1 MAILT
6 DSMTGSE
13 FKAAINT
20 AFEDCVSKS
29 YTGEQTL
36 TGSLSNL
43 NVNGEIVSGSL
54 KIGDIT
60 IGNKN
65 DYLKNVIEGINS
77 LWANEIVATDL
88 AAGNISFFKDIMY
101 LTENTYIE
109 GNKWYRENNNSK
121 TVVQLQQGNIELT
134 YNNASGINY
143 AIKSIGYGNFSDN
156 NVLNSNSLVLTAFD
170 DNKYYSTLYLQ
181 PPYQKG
187 SNSYNKLAHS
197 LKLSRKSVGHGNAA
211 DDIGS
216 NGDINDYYIYGD
228 HNPFFHPLSG
238 AFFIQYDE
246 TTPNYKSEIASKG
259 NILIGSNTGSKE
271 SNGLYL
277 RVIDK
282 DKNSENYWSTLE
294 IHSPHYTNSIEKSLQ
309 DRLTFQSGKKDYSY
323 KIWGEHNMKLCI
335 VNPTDN
341 NLTFSFSDLKVD
353 FVPSYIELIGLTG
366 NYIKREYWYD
376 NQKWKNYNDE
386 WLIQT
391 VDMNERKIIFT
402 KNAKNFNMVLKFYA

>member
-43 NVNGEIVSGSL
+43 NINGEIVSGSL

-121 TVVQLQQGNIELT
+121 TVVQLQQGNIE
-134 YNNASGINY
+134 INFHRSVVNVLKTNQTNLNFRLS
-143 AIKSIGYGNFSDN
+143 IKSLFSNTRHLIFSPITIYRRRNNNRLFIPLVTLCHLYLAIIQLRRN
-156 NVLNSNSLVLTAFD
+156 NVITYIHSILVL
-170 DNKYYSTLYLQ
+170 
-181 PPYQKG
+181 
-187 SNSYNKLAHS
+187 H
-197 LKLSRKSVGHGNAA
+197 
-211 DDIGS
+211 I
-216 NGDINDYYIYGD
+216 
-228 HNPFFHPLSG
+228 
-238 AFFIQYDE
+238 
-246 TTPNYKSEIASKG
+246 
-259 NILIGSNTGSKE
+259 
-271 SNGLYL
+271 
-277 RVIDK
+277 
-282 DKNSENYWSTLE
+282 
-294 IHSPHYTNSIEKSLQ
+294 
-309 DRLTFQSGKKDYSY
+309 
-323 KIWGEHNMKLCI
+323 
-335 VNPTDN
+335 
-341 NLTFSFSDLKVD
+341 
-353 FVPSYIELIGLTG
+353 
-366 NYIKREYWYD
+366 
-376 NQKWKNYNDE
+376 
-386 WLIQT
+386 
-391 VDMNERKIIFT
+391 KIIRLANNR
-402 KNAKNFNMVLKFYA
+402 KCCEHKKQENRFNV